1 MVAKRK
7 FTFRFFK
14 IKETGIF
21 VAFILL
27 FAAFSLASPYFF
39 KVENLLNVVRQIS
52 LTGIMAVGMTLVI
65 VSREID
71 LSVGGIYGLC
81 AVSAGLLMTN
91 GVPVWAAIIIALIVG
106 IFIGFLNGILVT
118 YVRIPAL
125 IVTLGMLNVTRG
137 VYLLLSSGL
146 SVYISS
152 KTVTDPNLDK
162 FIYLGQGKI
171 FGIIPMMMIFLVIA
185 TISGYV
191 LYDKSSYGFHLRAVG
206 GNERAARASGINVFR
221 VKILAFMITGFL
233 CAIAGLLNLSFLSS
247 VQGIIGSGLEL
258 EVIAATIL
266 GGTSLSGGE
275 GTIIGTII
283 GALIMGILRNGLIL
297 IGVSPFWQT
306 LMIGLIIIGA
316 VTTDIWL
323 KRKRV

>member
-1 MVAKRK
+1 MIAKRK

-52 LTGIMAVGMTLVI
+52 LTGIMAVGMTLAI

-171 FGIIPMMMIFLVIA
+171 FGIIPMMMIFLVIVM
-185 TISGYV
+185 ISGYV

-221 VKILAFMITGFL
+221 VKILAFIITGFFV
-233 CAIAGLLNLSFLSS
+233 CNSRASQPLLF
-247 VQGIIGSGLEL
+247 IKRARDYRIGSG
-258 EVIAATIL
+258 A
-266 GGTSLSGGE
+266 
-275 GTIIGTII
+275 
-283 GALIMGILRNGLIL
+283 
-297 IGVSPFWQT
+297 
-306 LMIGLIIIGA
+306 
-316 VTTDIWL
+316 
-323 KRKRV
+323 

>member
-1 MVAKRK
+1 MIAKRK

-137 VYLLLSSGL
+137 VYLLLSNGL

-171 FGIIPMMMIFLVIA
+171 FGNIPMMTIFLVIVV
-185 TISGYV
+185 ISGYV

-221 VKILAFMITGFL
+221 VKILAFIITGFL

-266 GGTSLSGGE
+266 GGTSLAGGE
-275 GTIIGTII
+275 GTIIGTLF

-323 KRKRV
+323 KRKGV

>member
-1 MVAKRK
+1 MIAKRK

-106 IFIGFLNGILVT
+106 IFIGFEWNIGDICK
-118 YVRIPAL
+118 
-125 IVTLGMLNVTRG
+125 N
-137 VYLLLSSGL
+137 
-146 SVYISS
+146 
-152 KTVTDPNLDK
+152 
-162 FIYLGQGKI
+162 
-171 FGIIPMMMIFLVIA
+171 
-185 TISGYV
+185 
-191 LYDKSSYGFHLRAVG
+191 
-206 GNERAARASGINVFR
+206 
-221 VKILAFMITGFL
+221 TGSH
-233 CAIAGLLNLSFLSS
+233 CHAWNA
-247 VQGIIGSGLEL
+247 
-258 EVIAATIL
+258 
-266 GGTSLSGGE
+266 
-275 GTIIGTII
+275 
-283 GALIMGILRNGLIL
+283 
-297 IGVSPFWQT
+297 
-306 LMIGLIIIGA
+306 
-316 VTTDIWL
+316 
-323 KRKRV
+323 